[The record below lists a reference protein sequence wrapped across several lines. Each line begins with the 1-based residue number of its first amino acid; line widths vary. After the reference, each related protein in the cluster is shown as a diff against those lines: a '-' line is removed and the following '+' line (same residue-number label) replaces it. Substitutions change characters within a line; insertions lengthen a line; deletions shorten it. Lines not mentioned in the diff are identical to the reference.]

1 MYHVRLTKKKSIHFP
16 TRSLVVLHRVFL
28 ESLVK
33 SANHKQ
39 RLKALLGNAQS
50 SQLKALVECCRNILQ
65 NNIPVRKPIIQKLTP
80 FKQLI
85 RKISKSPSNTKKAT
99 AVVKRL
105 LLKHNNQTGG
115 LPFLVPLLAPVLGT
129 LLSAGIDAA
138 IRKK

>member
-28 ESLVK
+28 ETLVK
-33 SANHKQ
+33 SANNKQ
-39 RLKALLGNAQS
+39 RLKAVLTNATS
-50 SQLKALVECCRNILQ
+50 SQLKALVECCRNILEK
-65 NNIPVRKPIIQKLTP
+65 NIPVRKPIIQKLTP

-85 RKISKSPSNTKKAT
+85 RKISNTTKKPAT
-99 AVVKRL
+99 VKRL

-129 LLSAGIDAA
+129 LISAGIDAA
-138 IRKK
+138 IRKNK